1 MNELENIKKQIL
13 DLVEQYAKEDLK
25 EKPFIGG
32 ITHIPVT
39 GKVIDEVDIKT
50 LVDSSLDGWFTSGHY
65 TDKFE
70 KKINGFLGTRH
81 TLFVNSGSSAN
92 LVALSGLKELYN
104 INDGEEVITCAVGFP
119 TTINPIIQN
128 NLVPVLVDADLKTFN
143 INIDLIESAI
153 TEKTRGI
160 VLAHTLGN
168 PFNLLKIKE
177 LCDKHDL
184 FLMEDNCDA
193 FGSKYNDQFT
203 GTFGDVSTLSFYPA
217 HHITTGEGGAVIT
230 NNPKLKKIMESL
242 RDWGRDCYCEPG
254 EDNTCKKRYDWQL
267 GGLPHG
273 YDHKY
278 IYSRIGY
285 NLKSTDMQAALGFSQ
300 IDKIEDFVIK
310 RQENFKYYIDIFK
323 NFECFDLP
331 VATANSKPSWFGFPL
346 TINENANFKRTD
358 FLKHLEANNIGSR
371 LMFGG
376 NLKLQPAFEKLNLR
390 SAENLPTA
398 DKVVEDSFWI
408 GLYPGITKQMMD
420 FVAQITEEFVTNG

>member
-1 MNELENIKKQIL
+1 MENLENIRKQIL
-13 DLVEQYAKEDLK
+13 DLVQQYSKEDLK
-25 EKPFIGG
+25 EKEFIGG

-39 GKVIDEVDIKT
+39 GKVIDENDIKY
-50 LVDSSLDGWFTSGHY
+50 LVDSSLDAWFTSGHY
-65 TDKFE
+65 TEKFE
-70 KKINGFLGTRH
+70 KKINSFLGTRH

-92 LVALSGLKELYN
+92 LIALSGLKELYN
-104 INDGEEVITCAVGFP
+104 LEDGDEVITCAVGFP

-128 NLVPVLVDADLKTFN
+128 NLVPVLVDADIETY
-143 INIDLIESAI
+143 NIDTELIEDSI
-153 TEKTRGI
+153 TKKTKGI

-168 PFNLLKIKE
+168 PFNLRKIKDICE
-177 LCDKHDL
+177 KYNL

-193 FGSKYNDQFT
+193 FGSKYDGQFT

-217 HHITTGEGGAVIT
+217 HHITTGEGGAVVT
-230 NNPKLKKIMESL
+230 NKPKLKKIMESY

-300 IDKIEDFVIK
+300 IDKVEGFIAK
-310 RQENFKYYIDIFK
+310 RQENFQYYKNIFK

-331 VATANSKPSWFGFPL
+331 VATKNSEPSWFGFPL
-346 TINENANFKRTD
+346 TINENANFQRTD
-358 FLKHLEANNIGSR
+358 FLKHLEINNIGSR

-376 NLKLQPAFEKLNLR
+376 NLKLQPAFEKLSLK

-398 DKVVEDSFWI
+398 DKVVKDSFWI
-408 GLYPGITKQMMD
+408 GLYPGITNEMMD
-420 FVAQITEEFVTNG
+420 FVAEITEEFIKNG